1 MNLANDFQGEAER
14 VLGFVQE
21 IINAL
26 SIQNARDG
34 CIMSRVILWAKFCSY
49 FNASDKLFN
58 VFTQLNKHQKHAQS
72 IGYLSILNKAHWVHY
87 ANF

>member
-34 CIMSRVILWAKFCSY
+34 CIMSRDELFYGQNFVPILMQVTNYLMFHSIKQAPKTC
-49 FNASDKLFN
+49 L
-58 VFTQLNKHQKHAQS
+58 KHWISLDTK
-72 IGYLSILNKAHWVHY
+72 
-87 ANF
+87 